1 MDGAPPPSCAPAPRS
16 PANEHCELE
25 EGELVYHLSSRPQ
38 TMRMQADRQARL
50 SYHFS
55 CLLHMHSRAGVIMPQ
70 TTWGKYWCIDR
81 RGEGSLSLT
90 GRSSNAFFK
99 ACAEEYRMPL
109 NYVRND
115 KPLHILARD
124 IPSYPMV
131 TTFTN
136 SSSDNP
142 ELQG

>member
-1 MDGAPPPSCAPAPRS
+1 MIKGTHCTSGSDGSLLRGLVDLGRSGPPEIEAVCAQHKGGGGDSLSDGNLLLNGAPPPSCAPAPRS

-25 EGELVYHLSSRPQ
+25 EGELLYHLSSSPQ

-81 RGEGSLSLT
+81 RGRGL
-90 GRSSNAFFK
+90 F
-99 ACAEEYRMPL
+99 P
-109 NYVRND
+109 
-115 KPLHILARD
+115 
-124 IPSYPMV
+124 
-131 TTFTN
+131 
-136 SSSDNP
+136 
-142 ELQG
+142 